1 MNIFTL
7 RKNLDF
13 RAEIHPFYNLSPVD
27 FNASSGGVGVDKQYF
42 NSTPEF
48 RFIAAGGFVYHF
60 VLGPIAVQGTYYDTE
75 ALGKSK
81 FGFVVHAG
89 FLLRNKRWDD

>member
-1 MNIFTL
+1 MI
-7 RKNLDF
+7 
-13 RAEIHPFYNLSPVD
+13 V
-27 FNASSGGVGVDKQYF
+27 GVGVGVFVGVFVGAPGTVVAGMIIISGDTGTVF
-42 NSTPEF
+42 V
-48 RFIAAGGFVYHF
+48 IAAGGFVYHF
-60 VLGPIAVQGTYYDTE
+60 MLGPISVQATYYDTK